1 MERSRVSDS
10 GPGWGRLHLENTE
23 FRFLGLLGV
32 PGAYACAQEQA
43 CTYTHQA
50 LPSKSLEERRCYYHL
65 GKKGGAGGGWRCT
78 SEIDWKIL

>member
-1 MERSRVSDS
+1 MFLTQGLGGGGSTLKTQNSDS
-10 GPGWGRLHLENTE
+10 SGCWGFQVLMP
-23 FRFLGLLGV
+23 V
-32 PGAYACAQEQA
+32 PKSRPVLN
-43 CTYTHQA
+43 THQA